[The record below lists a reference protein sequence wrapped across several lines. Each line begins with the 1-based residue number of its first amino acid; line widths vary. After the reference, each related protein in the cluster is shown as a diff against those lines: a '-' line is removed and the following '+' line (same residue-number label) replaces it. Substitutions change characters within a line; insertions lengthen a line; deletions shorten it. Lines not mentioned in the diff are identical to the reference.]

1 MRRFWWV
8 LIWALFPVLAAR
20 IALPD
25 FQAPPEDAA
34 LSDLAKTLPVAIASR
49 LVAAGEEV
57 ALLGV
62 PVAPDQVEALL
73 GSGYDE
79 VVLGQ
84 VRRLGSSVAVTARR
98 YGKREGRVVL
108 LGTAA
113 LTATTPS
120 AVLDSVGKLLAQLY
134 AERRDFASGTLAHL
148 LVVPSNVKLPLGG
161 RRKLTVLALD
171 ERGREIEGLRY
182 VFQVEDPA
190 VARVSENGWITA
202 VSPGETRV
210 QVQAVGVQGAGQV
223 HGEATVVVT
232 PPAFGL
238 RLGGVAVGKRPPFPG
253 WLRVGLR
260 LSSAGGAPPTRYTA
274 KTADVAKASQNPL
287 DYLATFFAGIVT
299 GGQLTAALDYDVTQ
313 TLLFHLEA
321 YQRTLTGYFGAGLG
335 FATPTAPG
343 GLQGVSLR
351 LVLGSYHLLGTTYPL
366 EAVGEAIFPTTGSAP
381 PVLRLVLGV
390 GLDLYP

>member
-1 MRRFWWV
+1 MHWLIGFLLLLLAPAFSMRV
-8 LIWALFPVLAAR
+8 
-20 IALPD
+20 ALPD
-25 FQAPPEDAA
+25 FQAPPENPE

-62 PVAPDQVEALL
+62 PVALDQLEALL

-79 VVLGQ
+79 VVWGQ
-84 VRRLGSSVAVTARR
+84 VKKLGSSVVVTARR
-98 YGKREGRVVL
+98 YGRRDGRVVL

-113 LTATTPS
+113 LTASTPS
-120 AVLDSVGKLLAQLY
+120 AALDAVGELLAQLY
-134 AERRDFASGTLAHL
+134 ADRRDFSSGTLAHL

-182 VFQVEDPA
+182 VFQVEDPG
-190 VARVSENGWITA
+190 VARVSEDGWVTA

-210 QVQAVGVQGAGQV
+210 EVQAVGVQGAGRV
-223 HGEATVVVT
+223 SGAATVVVT

-238 RLGGVAVGKRPPFPG
+238 RLGGVAVGERPPFPG

-260 LSSAGGAPPTRYTA
+260 LSSAGGAPPARYGGQ
-274 KTADVAKASQNPL
+274 TADVAEASQNPL

-299 GGQLTAALDYDVTQ
+299 GGQLTAALDYDVTRS
-313 TLLFHLEA
+313 LLFHLEA
-321 YQRTLTGYFGAGLG
+321 YQRTLHGYFGAGLG
-335 FATPTAPG
+335 FATPTAPD

-351 LVLGSYHLLGTTYPL
+351 LVLGSYLLGTTYPV
-366 EAVGEAIFPTTGSAP
+366 EAVGEAIFPTAGGDP
-381 PVLRLVLGV
+381 PVLRLVVSL